1 MMMRRRTT
9 DEKAWLAGQSKA
21 NRSKQH
27 RGQTAQWGIHTE
39 RVHTRL
45 VRAQGGKENSKT
57 GEHRF
62 FSSPSSLL
70 EGGNVKML
78 FSRGANK
85 NKAPFGVNK
94 PSHIWKV
101 KYQGYHSR
109 VVPLDLDLGVVSSGH
124 RQATNAQGR
133 RSPTVKHG
141 EAR

>member
-1 MMMRRRTT
+1 MGRPGLLVQARPTKASSIEARHHSGT
-9 DEKAWLAGQSKA
+9 DATVEYTHALEGTGAG
-21 NRSKQH
+21 R
-27 RGQTAQWGIHTE
+27 
-39 RVHTRL
+39 
-45 VRAQGGKENSKT
+45 ENSKT

-78 FSRGANK
+78 FSRGGANK

-109 VVPLDLDLGVVSSGH
+109 VVPLDLVLGVVSSGH